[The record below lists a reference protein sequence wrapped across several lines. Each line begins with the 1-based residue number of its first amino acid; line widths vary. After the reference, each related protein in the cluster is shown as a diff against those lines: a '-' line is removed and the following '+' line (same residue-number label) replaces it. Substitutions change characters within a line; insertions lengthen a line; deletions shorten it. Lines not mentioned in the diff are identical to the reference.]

1 MIVQCSLGCTQL
13 VMFLVVVEVH
23 KVNDGNI
30 VEIVFFNNVSIQDV
44 DSCNCGCSV
53 LSCRSNR
60 LRN

>member
-44 DSCNCGCSV
+44 DCGCIV